1 MDGDAAAAA
10 VDLALTGREWAP
22 PERRLAVSPLTLQS
36 LSMKRNTIEAILRW
50 LEAFDGAGY
59 TLLFPAL
66 AAGLRLLLFAVD
78 HAVADG

>member
-1 MDGDAAAAA
+1 
-10 VDLALTGREWAP
+10 
-22 PERRLAVSPLTLQS
+22 
-36 LSMKRNTIEAILRW
+36 MKRNTIEAILRW